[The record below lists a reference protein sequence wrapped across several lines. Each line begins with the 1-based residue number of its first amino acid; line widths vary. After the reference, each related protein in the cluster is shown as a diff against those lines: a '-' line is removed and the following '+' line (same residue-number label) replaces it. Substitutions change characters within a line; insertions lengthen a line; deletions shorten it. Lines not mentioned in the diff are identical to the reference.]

1 MKQARASRANGW
13 PCTGFAGMSRIEAD
27 TKIIVIL
34 VCMALSRR
42 QIGEKHCTEFRMGCV
57 SRANRELP

>member
-1 MKQARASRANGW
+1 
-13 PCTGFAGMSRIEAD
+13 MSRIEAD
-27 TKIIVIL
+27 TKIIIIP

-42 QIGEKHCTEFRMGCV
+42 QIGKIHCTEFRMGCV